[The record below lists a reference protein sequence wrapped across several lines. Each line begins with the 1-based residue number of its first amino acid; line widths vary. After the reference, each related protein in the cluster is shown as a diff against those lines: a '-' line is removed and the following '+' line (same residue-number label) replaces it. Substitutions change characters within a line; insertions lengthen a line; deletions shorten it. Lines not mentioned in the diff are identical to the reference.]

1 MIILH
6 DKFPDWVGFMVR
18 PAIFVKK
25 KLLFLLVV
33 FELAALLLFGR
44 VAYLQF
50 FRAEELQTRAY
61 EQQTRDRL
69 ITPNRGGIFDRNMV
83 GIAKTESV
91 ASVSVIHN
99 QVKDKEMTAR
109 VLSEV
114 LELDYGDTLEKI
126 NKRIALQRIKTK
138 VDKETSDRIRRFLL
152 PGVMVDEDVKR
163 VYPFFNLAAQVIGFV
178 GRDNQGIIG
187 LEAKYDNYLKG
198 ESGKILTETDVRGR
212 KIAGAPEIRIRPS
225 QGDHLVLTLDT
236 VLQQYAEQTLQKALL
251 TTNAKRGSVIIMDP
265 RNGEIFAMANKPDFD
280 LNDPFTIND
289 HELGMAWAHLTA
301 EEQNDA
307 LNRMWRNFSIN
318 DTYEPGSSFKVMTSA
333 AGLEEGVV
341 TPAST
346 FTCGGSMAVGGH
358 TIRCWRYPR
367 SHGHETFV
375 EGVYNS
381 CNPVFMEIAARM
393 GPEIFYKYLEL
404 FGMMRKTGVDLP
416 GEATGIM
423 HKLDNIGTVELAT
436 ISFGQSFQITP
447 LQLLTAASACI
458 NGGYMITPHVALRT
472 ISEDGSITNEFSP
485 PQGVKVLSQETSD
498 ILREILEG
506 VVYTGTGN
514 RTYIPGYRVG
524 GKTATSEK
532 LPRRSG
538 KYIASFMAF
547 APADDPQAIALV
559 LIDEPVGAYYG
570 GQIAGPVMKELL
582 EVALPYLNIAP
593 IYTEEEAGR
602 PDVAN
607 AIVPELRGLSPDD
620 AAKLLKEH
628 TIEHELVG
636 EGTLITRQ
644 LPLPGETV
652 NRDTKIIIYAD
663 S

>member
-1 MIILH
+1 MA
-6 DKFPDWVGFMVR
+6 R
-18 PAIFVKK
+18 PAIYVKK

-33 FELAALLLFGR
+33 LELVGLLLFGR

-50 FRAEELQTRAY
+50 FRAEELQARAY

-69 ITPNRGGIFDRNMV
+69 ITPNRGGIYDRNMV

-109 VLSEV
+109 VLANV
-114 LELDYGDTLEKI
+114 LELDYADTLEKV
-126 NKRIALQRIKTK
+126 NKRVALQRIKTK
-138 VDKETSDRIRRFLL
+138 VDKETSDRIRSFNL

-163 VYPFFNLAAQVIGFV
+163 IYPFSNLAAQVIGFV

-187 LEAKYDNYLKG
+187 LEAKYDSYLKG

-212 KIAGAPEIRIRPS
+212 RTPGAPEIRVRPM

-251 TTNAKRGSVIIMDP
+251 TTNAKRGSIILMDP

-280 LNDPFTIND
+280 LNAPFTIND
-289 HELGMAWAHLTA
+289 PALGVAWSHMTA

-318 DTYEPGSSFKVMTSA
+318 DTYEPGSSFKVITSA
-333 AGLEEGVV
+333 AGLEEGTV
-341 TPAST
+341 TTTSM
-346 FTCGGSMAVGGH
+346 FSCSGSMAVGGH

-367 SHGHETFV
+367 AHGSVNFV
-375 EGVYNS
+375 EGVYHS
-381 CNPVFMEIAARM
+381 CNPVFMEVAASM
-393 GPEIFYKYLEL
+393 GPESFYKYLEL
-404 FGMMRKTGVDLP
+404 FGLMRKTGVDLP
-416 GEATGIM
+416 GEAAGIM
-423 HKLDNIGTVELAT
+423 HKLDNVGTVELAT

-447 LQLLTAASACI
+447 LQLLTAASVCI

-472 ISEDGSITNEFSP
+472 IAEDGSITNEFTP
-485 PQGVKVLSQETSD
+485 AQGERVLSQETSD

-570 GQIAGPVMKELL
+570 GQVAGPVMKELL
-582 EVALPYLNIAP
+582 EVALPYLNITQ
-593 IYTEEEAGR
+593 IYTEEEAKR

-607 AIVPELRGLSPDD
+607 AIVPELRGLSPDE

-628 TIEHELVG
+628 EIKHELVG
-636 EGTLITRQ
+636 EGVLITRQ
-644 LPLPGETV
+644 LPMPGETV
-652 NRDTKIIIYAD
+652 NRDTKILLYAD
-663 S
+663 

>member
-1 MIILH
+1 MA
-6 DKFPDWVGFMVR
+6 R
-18 PAIFVKK
+18 PAIYVKK

-33 FELAALLLFGR
+33 LELVGLLLFGR

-50 FRAEELQTRAY
+50 FRAEELQARAY

-69 ITPNRGGIFDRNMV
+69 ITPNRGGIYDRNMV

-109 VLSEV
+109 VLANV
-114 LELDYGDTLEKI
+114 LELDYADTLEKV
-126 NKRIALQRIKTK
+126 NKRVALQRIKTK
-138 VDKETSDRIRRFLL
+138 VDKETSDRIRSFNL

-163 VYPFFNLAAQVIGFV
+163 IYPFSNLAAQVIGFV

-187 LEAKYDNYLKG
+187 LEAKYDSYLTG

-212 KIAGAPEIRIRPS
+212 RTPGAPEIRVRPM

-251 TTNAKRGSVIIMDP
+251 TTNAKRGSIILMDP

-280 LNDPFTIND
+280 LNAPFTIND
-289 HELGMAWAHLTA
+289 PALGVAWSHMTA

-318 DTYEPGSSFKVMTSA
+318 DTYEPGSSFKVITSA
-333 AGLEEGVV
+333 AGLEEGTV
-341 TPAST
+341 TTTSM
-346 FTCGGSMAVGGH
+346 FSCSGSMAVGGH

-367 SHGHETFV
+367 AHGSVNFV
-375 EGVYNS
+375 EGVYHS
-381 CNPVFMEIAARM
+381 CNPVFMEVAASM
-393 GPEIFYKYLEL
+393 GPESFYKYLEL
-404 FGMMRKTGVDLP
+404 FGLMRKTGVDLP
-416 GEATGIM
+416 GEAAGIM
-423 HKLDNIGTVELAT
+423 HKLDNVGTVELAT

-447 LQLLTAASACI
+447 LQLLTAASVCI

-472 ISEDGSITNEFSP
+472 IAEDGSITNEFTP
-485 PQGVKVLSQETSD
+485 AQGERVLSQETSD

-570 GQIAGPVMKELL
+570 GQVAGPVMKELL
-582 EVALPYLNIAP
+582 EVALPYLNITQ
-593 IYTEEEAGR
+593 IYTEEEAKR

-607 AIVPELRGLSPDD
+607 AIVPELRGLSPDE

-628 TIEHELVG
+628 EIKHELVG
-636 EGTLITRQ
+636 EGVLITRQ
-644 LPLPGETV
+644 LPMPGETV
-652 NRDTKIIIYAD
+652 NRDTKILLYAD
-663 S
+663 

>member
-1 MIILH
+1 MA
-6 DKFPDWVGFMVR
+6 G
-18 PAIFVKK
+18 PAIYVKK
-25 KLLFLLVV
+25 KLLFLLAV
-33 FELAALLLFGR
+33 FQLAGVLLFAR
-44 VAYLQF
+44 VAYLQLYDSD
-50 FRAEELQTRAY
+50 ELQKRAY

-83 GIAKTESV
+83 GIARTESV

-99 QVKDKEMTAR
+99 QVKDKEMTAK
-109 VLSEV
+109 VLAEV
-114 LELDYGDTLEKI
+114 LELDYDDTLEKV
-126 NKRIALQRIKTK
+126 NKRVALQRIKTK
-138 VDKETSDRIRRFLL
+138 VDKETADKVRNFYL
-152 PGVMVDEDVKR
+152 PGVMIDEDVR
-163 VYPFFNLAAQVIGFV
+163 RIYPFSTLAAQVIGFV

-187 LEAKYDNYLKG
+187 LEAKYDSYLEG

-212 KIAGAPEIRIRPS
+212 RNPGAPEIRVSPS
-225 QGDHLVLTLDT
+225 RGDHLVLTLDA

-251 TTNAKRGSVIIMDP
+251 TTNAKRGSIILMDP
-265 RNGEIFAMANKPDFD
+265 RNGEILAMANKPDFD

-289 HELGMAWAHLTA
+289 HELHMMWSNLTA
-301 EEQNDA
+301 DERNDA

-318 DTYEPGSSFKVMTSA
+318 DTYEPGSSFKVITSA

-341 TPAST
+341 TTSSM
-346 FTCGGSMAVGGH
+346 FSCGGATMVGGRM
-358 TIRCWRYPR
+358 IRCWRYPR
-367 SHGHETFV
+367 GHGTGTFV
-375 EGVYNS
+375 QGVYNS
-381 CNPVFMEIAARM
+381 CNPVFIEIAARM
-393 GPEIFYKYLEL
+393 GPENFYRYLEL
-404 FGMMRKTGVDLP
+404 FGLLRKTGVDLP
-416 GEATGIM
+416 GEAAGIM
-423 HKLDNIGTVELAT
+423 HKLENVGTVELAT

-447 LQLLTAASACI
+447 LQLLVAASMCI

-472 ISEDGSITNEFSP
+472 IAEDGSITNEFTP
-485 PQGVKVLSQETSD
+485 PRGEQVLSQETSD

-570 GQIAGPVMKELL
+570 GQVAGPVMKELL
-582 EVALPYLNIAP
+582 DVALPYLNIER
-593 IYTEEEAGR
+593 IYTEEETKR
-602 PDVAN
+602 SDVAN
-607 AIVPELRGLSPDD
+607 AVVPKLLGLSPAE
-620 AAKLLKEH
+620 AAELLKEH
-628 TIEHELVG
+628 GIGYELVG
-636 EGTLITRQ
+636 EGELITRQ
-644 LPLPGETV
+644 LPMPGETV

-663 S
+663 